1 VARFH
6 LVNRLAP
13 VGNRLTVD
21 LMAAQTMRQN
31 TEPTSGSDQDGPIWG
46 YHCVPDQ
53 PAQPIT
59 SEQAVA
65 FLTAPGSCLPN
76 EFLWLHFSLSNAATE
91 PWLRRYLTL
100 PDTFYESLHSDVDS
114 THLEQDAD
122 SLVARI
128 HDVLFD
134 FTFNAPV
141 ATTTLCVK
149 PRVLVSAHIR
159 PWRSIDQ
166 LRAAVQAGQIFRSPI
181 EILARLLR
189 DQATV
194 LVDIVRKSKKRV
206 GPMEEQ
212 LLAKRTS
219 VSRGELGSLRRML
232 VRLQR
237 LLAPEPAAFFRLL
250 SRPPDWIAEEELQN
264 LQQAAEKFSTAISDT
279 AALVE
284 RVKQLQEELAALVN
298 AQTNRTLFVLTVVTV
313 LALPINLVA
322 GLFGMNVGGIPLNQH
337 RFGFLLVVGPLVVLT
352 ALLAYLAYW
361 GLSRRRH

>member
-1 VARFH
+1 
-6 LVNRLAP
+6 
-13 VGNRLTVD
+13 
-21 LMAAQTMRQN
+21 MADQTMTQDN
-31 TEPTSGSDQDGPIWG
+31 HPPSSSDQDGPIWG
-46 YHCVPDQ
+46 YHFVPNQ
-53 PAQPIT
+53 PARSIT
-59 SEQAVA
+59 SEQAIE
-65 FLTAPGSCLPN
+65 FLTAPGPGLPD
-76 EFLWLHFSLSNAATE
+76 EFLWLHFSLSNVATE

-114 THLEQDAD
+114 THLEQEAD

-134 FTFNAPV
+134 FTFDAPV

-149 PRVLVSAHIR
+149 PRVLVSAHAR

-166 LRAAVQAGQIFRSPI
+166 LRAAVQAGQVFRSPI

-189 DQATV
+189 DQASV
-194 LVDIVRKSKKRV
+194 LVDIVRRSKRRLT
-206 GPMEEQ
+206 PMEEQ
-212 LLAKRTS
+212 LMARRIS
-219 VSRGELGSLRRML
+219 VSRSELGSLRRML
-232 VRLQR
+232 VRVQR

-250 SRPPDWIAEEELQN
+250 NRPPDWISQDQLQN

-284 RVKQLQEELAALVN
+284 RVKQLQEELAALVSE
-298 AQTNRTLFVLTVVTV
+298 QTNRTLFLLTIVTV

-337 RFGFLLVVGPLVVLT
+337 PYGFFLVLSPLLVLT
-352 ALLAYLAYW
+352 ALLAYWAFV
-361 GLSRRRH
+361 RRRS